1 MTFEDIKKIVDKE
14 GKVVILEDKNTYIVS
29 KYVASSDEKEVVIDR
44 EEDKEEEGLKLEDLP
59 F

>member
-29 KYVASSDEKEVVIDR
+29 KYVTPSQEKEVVVDKI
-44 EEDKEEEGLKLEDLP
+44 EEPQEEGLKLEDLP